1 MKCAAAILSR
11 LAFRRPPAQQV
22 RQLGDV
28 GGDAPSLIF
37 GQQVGGRLSAGI
49 VLEVEIAE
57 RLTVLVAEKHA
68 LFNSSTVER
77 GGKRR
82 EACSISPQR

>member
-1 MKCAAAILSR
+1 VRLQSR
-11 LAFRRPPAQQV
+11 HASLFGGRPRNSSGSFAM
-22 RQLGDV
+22 LTN
-28 GGDAPSLIF
+28 APGLVA

-68 LFNSSTVER
+68 LFNSSTAQR